1 MNTVELKEGQTYIC
15 KETRMRYWTV
25 GKEYPV
31 VLDSKGKP
39 AIIDN
44 GGDYWYGSVSSM
56 LNDFSTE
63 FELVKYDPTPMNKLE
78 FKEGQT
84 YVCTKSDKLW
94 WTVGKEYPVVLDSNS
109 RPVLIDN
116 DGDKWTSVVLNPFN
130 TEFELVKYDTTPLID
145 IDLNT
150 LTLEQLTEY
159 VDLQQAVDLAN
170 TELNKF
176 IEKVSK

>member
-63 FELVKYDPTPMNKLE
+63 FELVKYD
-78 FKEGQT
+78 
-84 YVCTKSDKLW
+84 
-94 WTVGKEYPVVLDSNS
+94 
-109 RPVLIDN
+109 
-116 DGDKWTSVVLNPFN
+116 
-130 TEFELVKYDTTPLID
+130 TTPLID